1 MNCIILKQKG
11 ANEMKE
17 KDQQIE
23 INRLK
28 NELVAVKRLNKELL
42 NLQEH
47 QDSLEFAWIGNL
59 GHWFWD
65 FKENRVTFNP
75 KKLKHLASKTK
86 TFQNMLIF
94 SFSPIVCI
102 LKIMIL

>member
-28 NELVAVKRLNKELL
+28 NELVAVKRLNK
-42 NLQEH
+42 
-47 QDSLEFAWIGNL
+47 
-59 GHWFWD
+59 
-65 FKENRVTFNP
+65 R
-75 KKLKHLASKTK
+75 AS
-86 TFQNMLIF
+86 
-94 SFSPIVCI
+94 
-102 LKIMIL
+102 